1 MILTKDFVFIHLPKT
16 GGTFVR
22 RTLEQ
27 FAPASWDAE
36 YFEGHPTVEDI
47 PPSHQGLP
55 VIGMI
60 RNPWSFYV
68 SWYSFLCEKVEDYE
82 YFNVVSG
89 GGKLSFQETM
99 RNILESEP
107 VKSSGWGGFTY
118 LVDFTYREKL
128 RSVRYVR
135 FEDLREQFVAALDE
149 VSVVP
154 DALRQALLASPVI
167 NASKHKSAA
176 SYYDEELVGLIRD
189 RDRPAFEMFGYPD
202 DPAAGTD

>member
-22 RTLEQ
+22 RTLEK
-27 FAPASWDAE
+27 FAPASWEAE
-36 YFEGHPTVEDI
+36 YFEGHPTVENI
-47 PPSHQGLP
+47 PASHQGLP

-68 SWYSFLCEKVEDYE
+68 SWYSFLCEKVKDYE
-82 YFNVVSG
+82 YFNTVSG

-99 RNILESEP
+99 RNVLDSEP

-135 FEDLREQFVAALDE
+135 FESLREQFVAVLDE
-149 VSVVP
+149 VTVLP
-154 DALRQALLASPVI
+154 DDLRKALLESPVI
-167 NASKHKSAA
+167 NVSKHKSVA
-176 SYYDEELVGLIRD
+176 SYYDDELIALIRD
-189 RDRPAFEMFGYPD
+189 RDRPAFEMFGYSDNPSASSD
-202 DPAAGTD
+202 